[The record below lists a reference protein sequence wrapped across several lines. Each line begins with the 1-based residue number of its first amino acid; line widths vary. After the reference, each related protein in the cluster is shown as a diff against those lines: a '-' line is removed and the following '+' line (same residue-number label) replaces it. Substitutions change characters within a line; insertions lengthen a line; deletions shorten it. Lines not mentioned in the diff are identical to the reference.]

1 MRKFERFK
9 EYVLGIAKESN
20 ACADEYRR
28 AAKAESMA
36 DLCKVVTDN
45 FHWSCENGLLTGKV
59 IEEYGLSEFGI
70 RYNVNAD
77 GGWLL
82 VDGSATVEA
91 WGSATVRASGSATV
105 RASGSATVRARD
117 SATVEAW
124 GSATVRASGSA
135 TVRASGSAYVHA
147 PYVAI
152 ECQLSEHA
160 ILRYAGTIKSATSEM
175 KLR

>member
-91 WGSATVRASGSATV
+91 WGSATVRASGSA
-105 RASGSATVRARD
+105 
-117 SATVEAW
+117 
-124 GSATVRASGSA
+124 
-135 TVRASGSAYVHA
+135 YVHA